1 MAFPSLNAIRAFE
14 AAARLLSFKDAAEEL
29 KLSASA
35 VSRHIRSLERSLG
48 VELFERGFRHVQ
60 LTEKALPYARRLSEA
75 FRIIQDSTELVSSEG
90 PARRRKQRRV
100 SLSVNLSFMNFWLAD
115 RLPRFRSLY
124 PECELEISI
133 HDDAGKGGNPKA
145 DLRIL
150 FLPDDF
156 DDPSVTN
163 LISLFLFPV
172 CAPSLVTGPNALR
185 KPADLAKHRL
195 LHEVNTP
202 DWPEWI
208 EGAGVKGID
217 ATSGPIFHDPTLS
230 IREALNGGGV
240 ALADSIMGE
249 DLLARGLLVSPF
261 PIRLQIPH
269 CYALSQRSG
278 AEAILSVKQFRQW
291 LVSEIELHKRA
302 MKLV

>member
-14 AAARLLSFKDAAEEL
+14 ASARLLSFKDAAEEL
-29 KLSASA
+29 KLSPSA

-48 VELFERGFRHVQ
+48 VELFERGFRQVQ
-60 LTEKALPYARRLSEA
+60 LTKTAIPYARRLTEA
-75 FRIIQDSTELVSSEG
+75 FRIILDSTELASSHG

-100 SLSVNLSFMNFWLAD
+100 SLSVNSSFMNFWLAD
-115 RLPRFRSLY
+115 RLSRYRGLY
-124 PECELEISI
+124 PDYELDISI
-133 HDDAGKGGNPKA
+133 HDDFGKGGNPKA

-150 FLPDDF
+150 FLRDDF
-156 DDPSVTN
+156 DDPFITN
-163 LISLFLFPV
+163 LIPLFLFPV
-172 CAPSLVTGPNALR
+172 CAPSLVMGPNALR
-185 KPADLAKHRL
+185 KPRDLVKHRL
-195 LHEVNTP
+195 LHEINTP

-208 EGAGVKGID
+208 EGAGVKGVD
-217 ATSGPIFHDPTLS
+217 ASRGPIFHDPTLS

-240 ALADSIMGE
+240 ALADSILGE

-261 PIRLQIPH
+261 AIRLQIPY
-269 CYALSQRSG
+269 CYALSQRPSASATLG
-278 AEAILSVKQFRQW
+278 VKQFRLW